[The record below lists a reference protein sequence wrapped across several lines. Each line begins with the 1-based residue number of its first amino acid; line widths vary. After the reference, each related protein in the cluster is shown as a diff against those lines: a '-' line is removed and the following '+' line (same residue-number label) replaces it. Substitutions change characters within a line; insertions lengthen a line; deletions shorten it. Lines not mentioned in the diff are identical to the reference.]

1 MQFHCTTTHESFPDK
16 ILSLL
21 NVFSLFS
28 LSRVFCTVYV
38 LRCLIVYLEF
48 NVYCYIFNLTRTR
61 KQKIPRP
68 RVFAMETLP
77 SVRAQPG
84 TSYEQQARTQRSFP
98 GVLQSTEEC
107 TACGYLQ
114 FPFSVCFS
122 SVGRKRRTRAR
133 G

>member
-38 LRCLIVYLEF
+38 LRCLIVYLQF

-98 GVLQSTEEC
+98 GVLQSRNALRVDTFNF
-107 TACGYLQ
+107 LS
-114 FPFSVCFS
+114 PFVFLP
-122 SVGRKRRTRAR
+122 
-133 G
+133 